1 MDKHKRL
8 LLQKYQQDIIDDL
21 DVAYVYDELF
31 AKHVISAEEVD
42 RMFSLTTRIDQT
54 RFLLDSLIRNGTN
67 GTYQV
72 FVDSLQKDYGWLW
85 EKLAIENNNPM
96 PDDSFEDSLS
106 RGDVPR
112 PPDHHVRRT
121 KVEQNVA
128 ENLRLLQRHKVLA
141 LHGMSGSGK
150 TCVVISALRDNPD
163 LVASNF
169 NSVVFWLN
177 FGNCKTDDDII
188 FQQSKLLRKASSMYT
203 QNSYMNSSV
212 SMSSIGS
219 NGDSQSSSNYD
230 WTMNDLRDKLKA
242 QFYEL
247 PLKECL
253 LVLDEVNDKKC
264 LEAFDIGC
272 KILVTTRDTSVV
284 ASCSA
289 QIIKIE
295 NSLEEKESLEIFA
308 LSLEVPVSKLPWQAK
323 KIHELCKGSPFNIGL
338 IGAQLAENRER
349 LIDDPKRWNYY
360 VKELKKKN
368 HFSFIPINQTYNPMK
383 TIEVCINSLNQNV
396 LPLFKKLKIL
406 PDNVKISA
414 KVLSK
419 LWNREDSQVESIM
432 KELRSKSLIIEVYD
446 RDQRNYMYEIHD
458 LIMKYLRSS
467 GEDDSKKLHAEFLNS
482 YHYNT
487 TNPPLEI
494 IDDGYI
500 AFYIGY
506 HIKHTD
512 NYNDM
517 WTLFNKLF
525 LNLKFLGN
533 KVRLTGP
540 ADVMSDLQNY
550 ESYIVKYELDKE
562 LISNTKAFLS
572 THGNDLFHY
581 PCTDIIQSILQNE
594 SKGILYSKASQIAQ
608 ENCNN
613 NELYFDFL
621 HEQNVDEIKHST
633 IDVKE
638 KITAVCFLT
647 DYVLVGTNS
656 GVIKFF
662 HIVTN
667 KQGKELR
674 GTGSPIKWIGVS
686 LTKNPPVVAALA
698 YDGVIKLWYV
708 DDVDY
713 EENEDVI
720 EEEPEECYNNTFA
733 DVQIQG
739 SYLNCRW
746 ANNEEYL
753 IMHTSKKI
761 DFYDP
766 SRSQK
771 NKIFKTIQDFDRDRE
786 ILCCVPCNYDK
797 NVIVATDGPVKR
809 VEVIDLKTR
818 ERIITFDETDIV
830 LDMVTVPRSNKI
842 ITLKPNEIMEHE
854 MSRSHTSTIKNTC
867 CCRRVITSNDI
878 KDNMSFIA
886 IAVNKSGTLL
896 CVATDDS
903 RVVCVDLKT
912 YTRCFDLENRRG
924 NVVAM
929 AMSEMMYD
937 EFEPGSDVLL
947 TGTGSIEDSA
957 KVWYLDASYISQTA
971 QRNGRVRLTTKF
983 DVSFLNPL
991 SPHTPNSP
999 TPISNSETVHSTP
1012 KRHQSFN
1019 HREVQPKMV
1028 LKNSMSLDRS
1038 ALKPLNL
1045 KGICNNNEGVLQPL
1059 LAVVDDKNNIQVMR
1073 GRKVLTEI
1081 TERSDKSES
1090 ITRVKISPCNQY
1102 IIYGLKSGIVK
1113 KYTLRTKET
1122 VPIMDVYSP
1131 VQYLNFVNPNLL
1143 IVAGKNTCLMAY
1155 KLTTIGDWK
1164 PEMMQRGNSNLGS
1177 QEILN
1182 DIQGIP
1188 KKNGHSEKL
1197 SSSSS
1202 ETSLTSQGR
1211 IFRCEE
1217 YKSICKGSGLVECFW
1232 VKDLGVITVE
1242 FNATIKL
1249 WNKNLN
1255 LQTILNGRQSD
1266 VYITSA
1272 ALQNNIL
1279 VICDR
1284 KNTTFQTFELKIN
1297 DGVELHTI
1305 EEYRLNN
1312 VIVSCD
1318 LTSDGNILA
1327 LGLDSGNVVVWNV
1340 RGRRQLCLLKHHKSK
1355 VHSCSFSPVPER
1367 SNRNSMTSSPHLIQS
1382 PYHLSTSQDDDVDS
1396 EQPPLVLVTMA
1407 TEIVWWNITHV
1418 MKAPK
1423 YKIGKRNYNVMTP
1436 LGSPLEN
1443 RCETPNT
1450 SLNHSNSA
1458 TSANS
1463 PKSNYFFGDGDFLP
1477 QQCWKALWRGK
1488 SCKRGSKRK
1497 EILACIKLSGMHAKR
1512 LSHDEKFSCFVTV
1525 DNPGHI
1531 HIMNVMRSNNT

>member
-112 PPDHHVRRT
+112 PPDNHVRRT

-656 GVIKFF
+656 GVIKTSEIWVCF
-662 HIVTN
+662 
-667 KQGKELR
+667 
-674 GTGSPIKWIGVS
+674 
-686 LTKNPPVVAALA
+686 TKFEV
-698 YDGVIKLWYV
+698 KLSRRTK
-708 DDVDY
+708 
-713 EENEDVI
+713 
-720 EEEPEECYNNTFA
+720 PEECYNNTFA

-1164 PEMMQRGNSNLGS
+1164 PEMMQRGNTNLGS

>member
-1 MDKHKRL
+1 MDMYKRQ

-21 DVAYVYDELF
+21 DVAYIYDELF
-31 AKHVISAEEVD
+31 AKHVISAEEYNLI
-42 RMFSLTTRIDQT
+42 RSISARIEQT
-54 RFLLDSLIRNGTN
+54 RLLLELLIRNGTN
-67 GTYQV
+67 ESYQA
-72 FVDSLQKDYGWLW
+72 FVDSLKKDYSWLW
-85 EKLAIENNNPM
+85 EKFDMKNNNPM
-96 PDDSFEDSLS
+96 PDDFEDSLS

-112 PPDHHVRRT
+112 LPDHHVRRT
-121 KVEQNVA
+121 KVEQHVA
-128 ENLRLLQRHKVLA
+128 ECLRGLQRHKVLA

-150 TCVVISALRDNPD
+150 TCVVVSTLRDNRD
-163 LVASNF
+163 LVTTNF
-169 NSVVFWLN
+169 NGAVFWLS

-188 FQQSKLLRKASSMYT
+188 FQQSKLLRKTSSMYT

-219 NGDSQSSSNYD
+219 NGDSQSSSID
-230 WTMNDLRDKLKA
+230 WTMDELRDKLKV
-242 QFYEL
+242 QFYEQ

-284 ASCSA
+284 ASYSA

-295 NSLEEKESLEIFA
+295 NSLEERESLEIFA

-349 LIDDPKRWNYY
+349 LLDDPKRWNYY
-360 VKELKKKN
+360 VKELKKEN
-368 HFSFIPINQTYNPMK
+368 HFSFIPIKQKYDPMK

-406 PDNVKISA
+406 PKNVKIST

-419 LWNREDSQVESIM
+419 LWNKEISQVESIM

-446 RDQRNYMYEIHD
+446 REQRNYMYEIHD
-458 LIMKYLRSS
+458 LIMKYLTST
-467 GEDDSKKLHAEFLNS
+467 GEDDNKKLHEEFLS
-482 YHYNT
+482 RYHYNT
-487 TNPPLEI
+487 ENPPLEI

-512 NYNDM
+512 NYKDM

-540 ADVMSDLQNY
+540 ADVISDLKNY
-550 ESYIVKYELDKE
+550 ENYILRYELDQE
-562 LISNTKAFLS
+562 LINNTKAFLS

-608 ENCNN
+608 DNCNN

-638 KITAVCFLT
+638 KITAVCFLR

-656 GVIKFF
+656 GMIKFF
-662 HIVTN
+662 NIVTN

-686 LTKNPPVVAALA
+686 LTKNPPMVAALA

-708 DDVDY
+708 DDLEY

-746 ANNEEYL
+746 SNNEEYL

-761 DFYDP
+761 EFYDP
-766 SRSQK
+766 SRSER
-771 NKIFKTIQDFDRDRE
+771 NKIFRTIMDFDRDRE
-786 ILCCVPCNYDK
+786 ILCCIPCNYDK

-809 VEVIDLKTR
+809 VEVIDLKTK
-818 ERIITFDETDIV
+818 ERINTFEETDIV

-854 MSRSHTSTIKNTC
+854 MSRPHAGAIKNTC
-867 CCRRVITSNDI
+867 CCRRVITSSDI
-878 KDNMSFIA
+878 KDNLYFIA
-886 IAVNKSGTLL
+886 MAVNKTGTLL

-903 RVVCVDLKT
+903 RVVCIDLKT
-912 YTRCFDLENRRG
+912 YTKCFDLENRRG

-957 KVWYLDASYISQTA
+957 KVWYLDASYIS
-971 QRNGRVRLTTKF
+971 RMNGRVRLTTKF
-983 DVSFLNPL
+983 DVSFLHPL
-991 SPHTPNSP
+991 SPQTPNSP
-999 TPISNSETVHSTP
+999 SPNNNSESVHTTP

-1019 HREVQPKMV
+1019 LREAQPKMV

-1045 KGICNNNEGVLQPL
+1045 KGICNNNDGVLQPL
-1059 LAVVDDKNNIQVMR
+1059 LAVVDDQNNIQVMR

-1131 VQYLNFVNPNLL
+1131 VQYLNFVDPNLL

-1155 KLTTIGDWK
+1155 KLTANGDWK
-1164 PEMMQRGNSNLGS
+1164 PEMMRRGNNSLGS

-1188 KKNGHSEKL
+1188 KKNGYSEKL

-1202 ETSLTSQGR
+1202 ETSLSSQGR
-1211 IFRCEE
+1211 IFRSEE
-1217 YKSICKGSGLVECFW
+1217 YKNLCKGSCLVECFS
-1232 VKDLGVITVE
+1232 VPDLGIITVE
-1242 FNATIKL
+1242 SNATIKL
-1249 WNKNLN
+1249 WSKNLN
-1255 LQTILNGRQSD
+1255 VETILIGRQPD

-1272 ALQNNIL
+1272 ALQNNVL
-1279 VICDR
+1279 VICDK
-1284 KNTTFQTFELKIN
+1284 KNSTFQTFELKID
-1297 DGVELHTI
+1297 DGVKLQII
-1305 EEYRLNN
+1305 EDYRLNN

-1340 RGRRQLCLLKHHKSK
+1340 RARRQLCLLKHHKSK

-1367 SNRNSMTSSPHLIQS
+1367 ANRNSMTSSPHLT
-1382 PYHLSTSQDDDVDS
+1382 PYHLSTSQDDDVDT

-1418 MKAPK
+1418 MKTQK
-1423 YKIGKRNYNVMTP
+1423 FKLGKRNYNVMTP
-1436 LGSPLEN
+1436 LGSPLE
-1443 RCETPNT
+1443 RSCETPNT
-1450 SLNHSNSA
+1450 SLDNS
-1458 TSANS
+1458 TSFASPNS
-1463 PKSNYFFGDGDFLP
+1463 PKRNFFFGDGDFLP
-1477 QQCWKALWRGK
+1477 QQCWKALWKGK
-1488 SCKRGSKRK
+1488 TCKQGSKRK

-1531 HIMNVMRSNNT
+1531 HIMNVMRSNHK